1 MHRRG
6 FTLIEMLVV
15 IAIIMVLAGLL
26 LPAIGM
32 ARAFARKTT
41 AKSEIENIAAAW
53 MHYYGEYQRWPSFVT
68 GESPIR
74 IAGTAAA
81 AISAGSL
88 TIDNPRRIKFMG
100 FKRLNLSTNPVT
112 PWANAEVTDSDTP
125 EKHYY
130 YVMFDANFDNKIDA
144 TTSGPPS
151 WDMPTTGDVHQAVI
165 VWTVNDDADE
175 GGDKWII
182 GSWQE

>member
-15 IAIIMVLAGLL
+15 IGIIMILAGLL
-26 LPAIGM
+26 LPAISL
-32 ARAFARKTT
+32 ARAFARKAT

-53 MHYYGEYQRWPSFVT
+53 MHYYSEYQRWPSFVS
-68 GESPIR
+68 GETPVR
-74 IAGTAAA
+74 IADDVADAL
-81 AISAGSL
+81 SAGAL
-88 TIDNPRRIKFMG
+88 GIDNPRRIKFMG
-100 FKRLNLSTNPVT
+100 FKRFNLSTNPVT
-112 PWANAEVTDSDTP
+112 PWARTEVTDADTP

-151 WDMPTTGDVHQAVI
+151 WDMPTTEDVNQSVI

-175 GGDKWII
+175 GSDKWII